1 MAKILT
7 GFTLEYRADILLH
20 NSPDKRYGIKGKVKN
35 FVQVFSDGKIVLDF
49 FGNLFPRQ
57 PFSAIDSSKVENI
70 LEALGSYIQSFPNR
84 AENSSPCFGY
94 AANYVRFV
102 FSDGKKVKFMLD
114 GMEEAALLALKK
126 LINAFLADYGLKLD
140 IGERLPQGTVRY
152 LGVVTE
158 KSSKEYSYLW
168 DGEIEAGAK
177 VLIPFGEENERV
189 YGKVTSIEYYRT
201 TAVPYRI
208 ERMKKII
215 RIENS

>member
-57 PFSAIDSSKVENI
+57 PFSAIDSSKAENI
-70 LEALGSYIQSFPNR
+70 LEALGSYIQSFSNR

-126 LINAFLADYGLKLD
+126 LINVFLADYGLKLD
-140 IGERLPQGTVRY
+140 IGERLP
-152 LGVVTE
+152 
-158 KSSKEYSYLW
+158 
-168 DGEIEAGAK
+168 
-177 VLIPFGEENERV
+177 
-189 YGKVTSIEYYRT
+189 
-201 TAVPYRI
+201 
-208 ERMKKII
+208 
-215 RIENS
+215 

>member
-57 PFSAIDSSKVENI
+57 PFSAIDSSKAENI
-70 LEALGSYIQSFPNR
+70 LEALGSYIQSFSNR

-126 LINAFLADYGLKLD
+126 LINVF
-140 IGERLPQGTVRY
+140 
-152 LGVVTE
+152 
-158 KSSKEYSYLW
+158 W
-168 DGEIEAGAK
+168 
-177 VLIPFGEENERV
+177 
-189 YGKVTSIEYYRT
+189 
-201 TAVPYRI
+201 RI
-208 ERMKKII
+208 MD
-215 RIENS
+215 